1 MSTYQDFLF
10 TKDLVDFDLEVSK
23 QAKTATDAIEKEES
37 AKSTNALLASVVL
50 GAAFGPIGAIAGG
63 MVGPKIQKR
72 LPEVFLKRLLAL
84 ALIIVF
90 LKYTGA
96 IPFLR

>member
-1 MSTYQDFLF
+1 MFMPFMTSLLGYPMYLAVPIALAGTFA
-10 TKDLVDFDLEVSK
+10 TSVGGI
-23 QAKTATDAIEKEES
+23 AKYTMMGYSPDWLMAGCIA
-37 AKSTNALLASVVL
+37 L
-50 GAAFGPIGAIAGG
+50 GAIGGG